1 MEVLNGPV
9 MAASAKACHAKGCK
23 KYTCFY
29 HIFGNQMKISQNI
42 LEIYPADIL

>member
-29 HIFGNQMKISQNI
+29 HIFGK
-42 LEIYPADIL
+42 

>member
-23 KYTCFY
+23 KIHMFLSYFW
-29 HIFGNQMKISQNI
+29 
-42 LEIYPADIL
+42 

>member
-23 KYTCFY
+23 KYTCFIIFLVNKSNENFSK
-29 HIFGNQMKISQNI
+29 HIGDISC
-42 LEIYPADIL
+42 

>member
-29 HIFGNQMKISQNI
+29 HILVNKSNENFSKHIGDISC
-42 LEIYPADIL
+42 

>member
-1 MEVLNGPV
+1 MEINYFMKNTTLNGPV

-29 HIFGNQMKISQNI
+29 HIFGK
-42 LEIYPADIL
+42 